1 MVGSADV
8 HHQWMPL
15 GGFVMFGFVRGVRGR
30 AVVVVLVVA
39 GLVGGVTASS
49 VAAATKTTVTWKVS
63 SLTAGQEKNLSAVA
77 STNSKGVKTW
87 SKTGSCVL
95 SPTSKPTKLTMG
107 TGASCTLTLKIA
119 RSGKYPAKTS
129 DQTITRKATLAP
141 TTTTTTI
148 ALTCVTG
155 GSCDVGY
162 TGPGGG
168 IVFYV
173 DLTRPAGSQYF
184 EAACAGWQNNCDGAT
199 ADPRAEWGC
208 YGNSIPGADGLVIG
222 TGEQNTADILAECL
236 TVGIAADLADDY
248 SHNTLDDWFLPSQDE
263 LNQMYIQRTAIGGF
277 STDAYRS
284 SSELAD
290 YDAWSRVFSCNV
302 QNLNCKYFTGYV
314 RPVRAF

>member
-1 MVGSADV
+1 
-8 HHQWMPL
+8 
-15 GGFVMFGFVRGVRGR
+15 
-30 AVVVVLVVA
+30 
-39 GLVGGVTASS
+39 

-77 STNSKGVKTW
+77 STNSTGVKTW
-87 SKTGSCVL
+87 SKTGSCTL
-95 SPTSKPTKLTMG
+95 SPKSKPTKLTMG
-107 TGASCTLTLKIA
+107 TGVSCTLTLKIA
-119 RSGKYPAKTS
+119 KSAKYPAKTS
-129 DQTITRKATLAP
+129 EQTIIRRPYK
-141 TTTTTTI
+141 
-148 ALTCVTG
+148 
-155 GSCDVGY
+155 VGQA
-162 TGPGGG
+162 GPGGG
-168 IVFYV
+168 TIFYV

-199 ADPRAEWGC
+199 ADPTAEWGC
-208 YGNSIPGADGLVIG
+208 YGTTISGADGLVIG

-248 SHNTLDDWFLPSQDE
+248 SHNTLDDWFLPSKYE

-284 SSELAD
+284 SSELGD
-290 YDAWSRVFSCNV
+290 YDAWSRVFTCEV